1 MCESKPKL
9 YFVFLCNHLYL
20 HPYLYSSVFNCI
32 CLRIC
37 ICIFTGDRSQAP
49 TNGIEAYVTEVYT
62 EIIFLT
68 QPFTFIKFVF
78 VSLLYLYLDL
88 YYAWAHSMWRRPM
101 AGQDCDGHVSTWR
114 KRTRTNHQRRKRR
127 DQTEKSS
134 QTFLFQHIFRLML
147 FFHILQESN
156 ARIRGGLHSVYIT
169 ILEKVQGW
177 MLKLLTSFL
186 TWNVI
191 MKS

>member
-1 MCESKPKL
+1 MCESKTKM
-9 YFVFLCNHLYL
+9 YFVFLCNIY
-20 HPYLYSSVFNCI
+20 
-32 CLRIC
+32 IC
-37 ICIFTGDRSQAP
+37 IQICILVYLTAFAFVFVFAFLPAITVKRRPMAL
-49 TNGIEAYVTEVYT
+49 TEVYT

-169 ILEKVQGW
+169 ILQKVQGW

-186 TWNVI
+186 TWYVI
-191 MKS
+191 VKS